1 MLVFRRIVQAALDLT
16 GPCSSNFVHQPFYP
30 VSEKSSKN
38 VHVPGY
44 WRSNDDTCQKC
55 HCIGVPLDRP
65 LHPYE
70 IHPLLVLDASDSM
83 FKADDHFAIWPPS
96 GDVESDRTPYHGHF
110 WHGMRYIS
118 RWSIRLFGIQPVPL
132 WAQGRKNP
140 HFEKI
145 HRIMPLMTFRSPGEK
160 HGQVL
165 RLSLSQ
171 TRVLEADGFSEECSV
186 ENRSPHPVTV
196 PMEWQIGVDFT
207 DLFEVRGISRV
218 NPAPRK
224 IEWSSMGPDLSVYCY
239 KGDDGLLRETSICL
253 KGPAGGSL
261 DRSGWSWKLDLGPEE
276 SFTFFIR
283 TRFREFQDK
292 SKVTMPVSIRK
303 IPDIQG
309 VIGKRHREMEDFFSL
324 WPRIRSSDPFLDRC
338 CRQAIED
345 LRVLCTPVRE
355 GLIPYAG
362 LPWFSTVFGRDA
374 LITGLSTLWAIPE
387 LSRTVL
393 LFLGRL
399 QSRGSDPKRAAEPGK
414 IVHEMRTGEMAGTG
428 EVPFGLYY
436 GSVDS
441 TPLYLVLAARYVER
455 TGDYPFLEKLW
466 PVIER
471 AFQWIERFGTD
482 PETGF
487 LVYRGDMDG
496 GLIQQGWKDSGDS
509 VFHADGR
516 LALHPIALSEV
527 QSYLHYALT
536 AFSGL
541 GERLGHARFA
551 EKARRMAVRLKK
563 SFLSAFWDPGM
574 KTFAL
579 ALDGNRE
586 PCRVHSSNAGH
597 VLLSDL
603 PTASMARDVAKNL
616 LSPNLFSGWGIRTIG
631 KSELRYDPVS
641 YHNGSVW
648 PHDNALILAGL
659 AKHRLYFETEN
670 LCEGFLDGL
679 RFFRDQRPPELY
691 CGFDRK
697 SGEGPFAYPTSCSPQ
712 AWSVTSLLMV
722 VETMSGVNFQ
732 AGHPRMGRATLGPS
746 LSSLHIEGIR
756 LTGPTGG
763 RADVFVERKE
773 DGIVRSAM
781 EIRKE

>member
-1 MLVFRRIVQAALDLT
+1 MTQNRRL
-16 GPCSSNFVHQPFYP
+16 
-30 VSEKSSKN
+30 VSEGDS
-38 VHVPGY
+38 
-44 WRSNDDTCQKC
+44 
-55 HCIGVPLDRP
+55 LDRSP
-65 LHPYE
+65 HPYE
-70 IHPLLVLDASDSM
+70 IHPLLVLDASDSI

-96 GDVESDRTPYHGHF
+96 GDVESDRVPYHGYF

-118 RWSIRLFGIQPVPL
+118 RWTIRLFGIQPVPL
-132 WAQGRKNP
+132 WVQGRKNP
-140 HFEKI
+140 YFEKI
-145 HRIMPLMTFRSPGEK
+145 HRIMPLLTFRAPGER

-165 RLSLSQ
+165 RLSMSQ
-171 TRVLEADGFSEECSV
+171 TRVLEADGFSEECKV

-196 PMEWQIGVDFT
+196 PMEWQVGSDFT
-207 DLFEVRGISRV
+207 DLFEIRGISRA
-218 NPAPRK
+218 NPAPRVV
-224 IEWSSMGPDLSVYCY
+224 EWHSSGPDFSVYRY
-239 KGDDGLLRETSICL
+239 KGDDGLLRESSIRL
-253 KGPAGGSL
+253 TGPEKGKLG
-261 DRSGWSWKLDLGPEE
+261 RSGWSWMLELGPEE
-276 SFTFFIR
+276 SVTFLVR
-283 TRFREFQDK
+283 TRFREFRNKVSVPVTVSSKK
-292 SKVTMPVSIRK
+292 S
-303 IPDIQG
+303 PDIKG
-309 VIGKRHREMEDFFSL
+309 VIGKRHREMEDFIGT
-324 WPRIRSSDPFLDRC
+324 WPKIRSSDPFLDRC

-374 LITGLSTLWAIPE
+374 LITGLSTLWAVPE
-387 LSRTVL
+387 LSRTIL
-393 LFLGRL
+393 HFLGRL
-399 QSRGSDPKRAAEPGK
+399 QSRVLDSKRAAEPGK

-441 TPLYLVLAARYVER
+441 TPLYLMLAARYVER

-471 AFQWIERFGTD
+471 AFSWIERYGMD
-482 PETGF
+482 PDTGF
-487 LVYRGDMDG
+487 LVYRGDLDG
-496 GLIQQGWKDSGDS
+496 GLVQQGWKDSGDS

-516 LALHPIALSEV
+516 LALHPIALCEV

-536 AFSGL
+536 AFSVL
-541 GERLGHARFA
+541 GERLGHERFS
-551 EKARRMAVRLKK
+551 EKTRQMAVRLKK
-563 SFLSAFWDPGM
+563 SFLSAFWVSGM
-574 KTFAL
+574 RTFAL

-586 PCRVHSSNAGH
+586 PCKVHSSNAGH

-603 PTASMARDVAKNL
+603 PTGPMSRDVAKNL
-616 LSPNLFSGWGIRTIG
+616 LSSNLFSGWGVRTIG

-659 AKHRLYFETEN
+659 AKHRLYFEMEN

-697 SGEGPFAYPTSCSPQ
+697 NGEGPFAYPTSCSPQ

-722 VETMSGVNFQ
+722 IESMSGLSFQ
-732 AGHPRMGRATLGPS
+732 AGHPKMGRAILGPS
-746 LSSLHIEGIR
+746 LSSFHIEDIR

-763 RADVFVERKE
+763 RANIFIDRKE
-773 DGIVRSAM
+773 DGIVQPVM
-781 EIRKE
+781 EVRKE

>member
-1 MLVFRRIVQAALDLT
+1 MDRRT
-16 GPCSSNFVHQPFYP
+16 
-30 VSEKSSKN
+30 
-38 VHVPGY
+38 
-44 WRSNDDTCQKC
+44 
-55 HCIGVPLDRP
+55 
-65 LHPYE
+65 HPYE
-70 IHPLLVLDASDSM
+70 IHPLLVLDATDSI

-96 GDVESDRTPYHGHF
+96 GDVESERISYHGFF
-110 WHGMRYIS
+110 WHGMRYLS
-118 RWSIRLFGIQPVPL
+118 RWSVRLFGIQPVPL

-145 HRIMPLMTFRSPGEK
+145 HRIMPILTFQAPGERY
-160 HGQVL
+160 GQVL
-165 RLSLSQ
+165 RLSMSQ
-171 TRVLEADGFSEECSV
+171 TRVLEADGFSEKCSV

-196 PMEWQIGVDFT
+196 PMEWLVGADFT
-207 DLFEVRGISRV
+207 DLFEIRGMPREA
-218 NPAPRK
+218 PAPRV
-224 IEWSSMGPDLSVYCY
+224 IEWLMPDPGLSLYRY
-239 KGDDGLLRETSICL
+239 QGADGLMRETSVRLIA
-253 KGPAGGSL
+253 PAEGKA
-261 DRSGWSWKLDLGPEE
+261 DRSGWSWTLDLGPEE
-276 SFTFFIR
+276 NATFFVR
-283 TRFREFQDK
+283 TRFREIRGRTRISMSGSIK
-292 SKVTMPVSIRK
+292 KV
-303 IPDIQG
+303 PDIEG
-309 VIGKRHREMEDFFSL
+309 VIARRQRETEDFSAF
-324 WPRIRSSDPFLDRC
+324 WPKIRSSDPFLDRC
-338 CRQAIED
+338 CRQAVED

-374 LITGLSTLWAIPE
+374 LITGLSTLWAVPE
-387 LSRTVL
+387 LSRTIL

-399 QSRGSDPKRAAEPGK
+399 QARVLDPKRAAEPGK

-441 TPLYLVLAARYVER
+441 TPLYLMLAARYVER

-471 AFQWIERFGTD
+471 AFSWIERYGMD

-516 LALHPIALSEV
+516 LAAHPVALCEV

-536 AFSGL
+536 AFSHL
-541 GERLGHARFA
+541 GERLGHGRFS
-551 EKARRMAVRLKK
+551 EKTGQMALRLKK
-563 SFLSAFWDPGM
+563 SFLSAFWVPRLR
-574 KTFAL
+574 TFAL
-579 ALDGNRE
+579 ALDGDGE
-586 PCRVHSSNAGH
+586 ACKVHSSNAGH

-603 PTASMARDVAKNL
+603 PTAPMAREVAKNL
-616 LSPNLFSGWGIRTIG
+616 LSDNLFSGWGIRTIG

-648 PHDNALILAGL
+648 PHDNALILSGL
-659 AKHRLYFETEN
+659 ARHRLSFEMEN

-697 SGEGPFAYPTSCSPQ
+697 NGEGPFAYPTSCSPQ

-722 VETMSGVNFQ
+722 LETMSGLSFQ
-732 AGHPRMGRATLGPS
+732 SGHPRMGRPILGPS

-763 RADVFVERKE
+763 RANVFVDRQE
-773 DGIVRSAM
+773 DGIVRPVM